1 MPYIAAT
8 DSDRAAMLE
17 RIGASGVDELFADI
31 PAAARFPELDLPPPL
46 SEMEAT
52 REIEALAARN
62 LSASSS
68 AWFLG
73 AGAYYHFIPAV
84 VPALASRGEFLTAY
98 TPYQPEVSQ
107 GTLQAIF
114 EYQSMAA
121 ILLGVEVVNASH
133 YDGATALAEGL
144 LMAYNACGSNVG
156 VPGGNSGA
164 TTVGATTVG
173 ATTVGATTVGATTV
187 ARDKAILCADV
198 HPEYKEVIR
207 SYLTAYRIRL
217 EESELPPERAAA
229 LADDSTFCV
238 VAAYPGFSGA
248 IGDIGAAARAA
259 HAAGALLLVQADPI
273 MCGLLKSPGELGADI
288 VAAEGQSLGNP
299 MNFGGPFLGMLGA
312 KASLVRKMPGR
323 LVGQA
328 KDSSGRR
335 GFVLTLTAREQHIRR
350 EKAVSNICSNQGLT
364 MLQACIYLAAMGKS
378 GLRAAAELCWNKA
391 HYAAGLIA
399 RIPGFAVESCPFF
412 KEFTV
417 KTPFPAEDLA
427 VRLSRRGIVPGLP
440 LSRYYPGRT
449 HELLVCVTEMC
460 TRGQIEL
467 LARSLEEASR

>member
-8 DSDRAAMLE
+8 DADRTSMLA
-17 RIGASGVDELFADI
+17 RVGVAKVEDLFSDI
-31 PAAARFPELDLPPPL
+31 PASARFPTLDLPPPL
-46 SEMEAT
+46 SEMEAM
-52 REIEALAARN
+52 REIEALAAKN

-121 ILLGVEVVNASH
+121 ALLGVEVVNASH

-144 LMAYNACGSNVG
+144 LMAYNAAGGSRN
-156 VPGGNSGA
+156 
-164 TTVGATTVG
+164 
-173 ATTVGATTVGATTV
+173 
-187 ARDKAILCADV
+187 KAILCADI
-198 HPEYKEVIR
+198 HPEYKDVIR
-207 SYLTAYRIRL
+207 SYLAAYAIQIV
-217 EESELPPERAAA
+217 ESDLPPEGAAA
-229 LADDSTFCV
+229 LADESTFCV
-238 VAAYPGFSGA
+238 VAPYPGFSGA
-248 IGDIGAAARAA
+248 IGDLGAAATAA
-259 HAAGALLLVQADPI
+259 HAKGVLLVVHADPI

-299 MNFGGPFLGMLGA
+299 MSFGGPFLGMLGA
-312 KASLVRKMPGR
+312 KAGLVRKMPGR

-328 KDSSGRR
+328 KDAAGRR

-350 EKAVSNICSNQGLT
+350 EKAISNICSNQGLA
-364 MLQACIYLAAMGKS
+364 MLQACIYLAAMGKT
-378 GLRAAAELCWNKA
+378 GMRAVAELCWNKA
-391 HYAAGLIA
+391 HHAASLISKL
-399 RIPGFAVESCPFF
+399 PGFAIAKSDFF

-417 KTPFPAEDLA
+417 RTTVPAEELA
-427 VRLSRRGIVPGLP
+427 NRLSRHGVVPGLP
-440 LSRYYPGRT
+440 LSRYFPERR

-460 TRGQIEL
+460 TKGQIEL

>member
-1 MPYIAAT
+1 MPFIAAT
-8 DSDRAAMLE
+8 DADRAAMLE
-17 RIGASGVDELFADI
+17 RIGVRSVEELFTDI
-31 PAAARFPELDLPPPL
+31 PESARFPVLDLPPPL
-46 SEMEAT
+46 SEMEAMA
-52 REIEALAARN
+52 EIEALAAKN
-62 LSASSS
+62 LCASSS

-121 ILLGVEVVNASH
+121 ALLGVEVVNASH
-133 YDGATALAEGL
+133 YDGATALAEAL
-144 LMAYNACGSNVG
+144 LMAWNAAGSA
-156 VPGGNSGA
+156 PTAAGGG
-164 TTVGATTVG
+164 
-173 ATTVGATTVGATTV
+173 
-187 ARDKAILCADV
+187 RDRAILCADL
-198 HPEYKEVIR
+198 HPEYKDVIR
-207 SYLTAYRIRL
+207 SYLSAYPIRL

-229 LADDSTFCV
+229 LADASTFCV
-238 VAAYPGFSGA
+238 LASYPGFSGEL
-248 IGDIGAAARAA
+248 GDIAEAARLA
-259 HAAGALLLVQADPI
+259 HAAGALLVVQTDPV

-299 MNFGGPFLGMLGA
+299 MCFGGPFLGMLGA

-328 KDSSGRR
+328 RDGAGRR

-364 MLQACIYLAAMGKS
+364 MLQACIYLAAMGRS
-378 GLRAAAELCWNKA
+378 GLRGAAELCWNKA
-391 HYAAGLIA
+391 HYAASLIA
-399 RIPGFAVESCPFF
+399 RIPGFSIVSRSFF

-417 KTPFPAEDLA
+417 STPVPAEGLA
-427 VRLSRRGIVPGLP
+427 ARLSARGIAPGLP
-440 LSRYYPGRT
+440 LSRYYPDRT
-449 HELLVCVTEMC
+449 RELLVCVTEMC
-460 TRGQIEL
+460 TKAQIEL

>member
-8 DSDRAAMLE
+8 EADRVAMLE
-17 RIGASGVDELFADI
+17 RIGVGRVEELFSDI
-31 PAAARFPELDLPPPL
+31 PESVRFPALDLPPAL

-52 REIEALAARN
+52 REIEALAAKN
-62 LSASSS
+62 LSASGS

-121 ILLGVEVVNASH
+121 ALLGVEAVNASH

-144 LMAYNACGSNVG
+144 LIAYNAN
-156 VPGGNSGA
+156 GGGGA
-164 TTVGATTVG
+164 
-173 ATTVGATTVGATTV
+173 
-187 ARDKAILCADV
+187 RNRAILCADI
-198 HPEYKEVIR
+198 HPEYKDVIR
-207 SYLTAYRIRL
+207 SYLSAYSLRVD
-217 EESELPPERAAA
+217 EVDLPPEGAAA
-229 LADDSTFCV
+229 LADESTFCV
-238 VAAYPGFSGA
+238 VVPYPGFSGA

-259 HAAGALLLVQADPI
+259 HAAGALLVAQADPV
-273 MCGLLKSPGELGADI
+273 MLGLLKSPGELGADI
-288 VAAEGQSLGNP
+288 VAAEGQALGNP
-299 MNFGGPFLGMLGA
+299 MCFGGPFLGMLGV
-312 KASLVRKMPGR
+312 KLPLVRKMPGR

-328 KDSSGRR
+328 KDAAGRR

-364 MLQACIYLAAMGKS
+364 MLQACIYLAAMGKA
-378 GLRAAAELCWNKA
+378 GMREVAELCWHKS
-391 HYAAGLIA
+391 HYAASLIS
-399 RIPGFAVESCPFF
+399 RIPGYAVETDRFF

-417 KTPFPAEDLA
+417 KTPFPAEEIA
-427 VRLSRRGIVPGLP
+427 NRLSRRGVVPGLP
-440 LSRYYPGRT
+440 LSRYYPERT

-460 TRGQIEL
+460 TKGQIEL
-467 LARSLEEASR
+467 LALSLEEASA

>member
-8 DSDRAAMLE
+8 EADRRAMLA
-17 RIGASGVDELFADI
+17 RIGVAKVEDLFSDI
-31 PAAARFPELDLPPPL
+31 PASARFPKLDLPPPL
-46 SEMEAT
+46 SEMEAM
-52 REIEALAARN
+52 REVEARAATN

-73 AGAYYHFIPAV
+73 AGAYFHFIPAV

-121 ILLGVEVVNASH
+121 AFLGVEVVNASH
-133 YDGATALAEGL
+133 YDGATALAEAL
-144 LMAYNACGSNVG
+144 LMAHNAAAGSR
-156 VPGGNSGA
+156 A
-164 TTVGATTVG
+164 
-173 ATTVGATTVGATTV
+173 
-187 ARDKAILCADV
+187 KAILCADL
-198 HPEYKEVIR
+198 HPEYKDVIR
-207 SYLTAYRIRL
+207 SYLAAYAI
-217 EESELPPERAAA
+217 EIVESDLPPEGAAA
-229 LADDSTFCV
+229 LADESTFCV
-238 VAAYPGFSGA
+238 VAPYPGFSGA
-248 IGDIGAAARAA
+248 IGDLGAAAAAA
-259 HAAGALLLVQADPI
+259 HAAGALLVVHADPI

-299 MNFGGPFLGMLGA
+299 MSFGGPFLGMLGA
-312 KASLVRKMPGR
+312 KAGLVRKMPGR

-328 KDSSGRR
+328 RDASGRR

-350 EKAVSNICSNQGLT
+350 EKAISNICSNQGLA
-364 MLQACIYLAAMGKS
+364 MLQACIYLAAMGKT
-378 GLRAAAELCWNKA
+378 GMRAVAELCWNKA
-391 HYAAGLIA
+391 HHAASLIA
-399 RIPGFAVESCPFF
+399 KLPGFAVAEGDFF

-417 KTPFPAEDLA
+417 RTTVPAEELA
-427 VRLSRRGIVPGLP
+427 DRLSRRGVVPGLP
-440 LSRYYPGRT
+440 LSRYYPERT

-460 TRGQIEL
+460 TKGQIEL

>member
-8 DSDRAAMLE
+8 DSDRAAMLA
-17 RIGASGVDELFADI
+17 RIGVAKVEDLFSDI
-31 PAAARFPELDLPPPL
+31 PASARFPKLDLPPPL
-46 SEMEAT
+46 SEMEAM
-52 REIEALAARN
+52 REIEALAAKN

-121 ILLGVEVVNASH
+121 TLLGVEVVNASH

-144 LMAYNACGSNVG
+144 LMAYNAAGGS
-156 VPGGNSGA
+156 
-164 TTVGATTVG
+164 
-173 ATTVGATTVGATTV
+173 
-187 ARDKAILCADV
+187 RDKAILCADI
-198 HPEYKEVIR
+198 HPEYKDVIR
-207 SYLTAYRIRL
+207 SYLVAYAIQIV
-217 EESELPPERAAA
+217 ESDLPPEGAAA

-238 VAAYPGFSGA
+238 VAPYPGFSGA
-248 IGDIGAAARAA
+248 IGDLGAAAAA
-259 HAAGALLLVQADPI
+259 THAAGALLVVHADPV

-299 MNFGGPFLGMLGA
+299 MSFGGPFLGMLGA
-312 KASLVRKMPGR
+312 KAALVRKMPGR

-328 KDSSGRR
+328 KDAANRR

-350 EKAVSNICSNQGLT
+350 GKAISNICSNQGLA
-364 MLQACIYLAAMGKS
+364 MLQACIHLTAMGKT
-378 GLRAAAELCWNKA
+378 GMRAVAELCWNKA
-391 HYAAGLIA
+391 HYAASLIA
-399 RIPGFAVESCPFF
+399 KVPGFVVAKGDFF

-417 KTPFPAEDLA
+417 RTTVPAEELA
-427 VRLSRRGIVPGLP
+427 NRLSRRGVVPGLP
-440 LSRYYPGRT
+440 LSRYYPERS

-467 LARSLEEASR
+467 LACSQIGRAHV